1 MYQIDHRHHRLASVT
16 ATNQPLRGKYMVI
29 MGKSNKLLR
38 VENTTHSDEI
48 LVINGEK
55 RPLDLFRLQ
64 LSFRKTI
71 LQVTI

>member
-1 MYQIDHRHHRLASVT
+1 
-16 ATNQPLRGKYMVI
+16 MVI

-38 VENTTHSDEI
+38 VENATHSDEI

-55 RPLDLFRLQ
+55 RPLDLFRLH